1 MRHIDEFINI
11 GIFPRRD
18 LQTRIRV
25 KLEATKV
32 GMQDRIQNIAKKKK
46 GKGEE
51 EGKEVDDAT
60 GVEVEDIQ
68 EDEKE
73 EEEEG
78 AETSLPPANGEV
90 RKRRSRRAPMAKP
103 ERDEVA
109 FIDEG
114 AAEEDG
120 RAAGEDRTATGVETA
135 VTGN

>member
-1 MRHIDEFINI
+1 M
-11 GIFPRRD
+11 
-18 LQTRIRV
+18 QTRIRV

-32 GMQDRIQNIAKKKK
+32 GMQDRIQNIAKKKKK

-68 EDEKE
+68 EDEEKDEKE
-73 EEEEG
+73 EEEEA
-78 AETSLPPANGEV
+78 AETSLPTANGEV